1 MTDLI
6 IIAVL
11 AVVLIAA
18 ARYVYRAKKNHA
30 PCIGCSACH
39 GHAKES
45 GADSGCCC
53 GGCGH
58 SHQ

>member
-1 MTDLI
+1 MTDVI
-6 IIAVL
+6 IIAIL
-11 AVVLIAA
+11 AAVLIAA

-39 GHAKES
+39 GHAKKP

-53 GGCGH
+53 GCGH
-58 SHQ
+58 SQQ